1 MKKPALDANRQKWN
15 TRFERALK
23 DSPRTMKALDRAIRS
38 GFSRDQIFDDLHKY
52 TQDNPMRQV
61 GVKVLRIKMRKQG
74 KRELD
79 STIKR
84 LKDFKRLADK
94 LEEVLTLITEY
105 RAEYLKQGTLR
116 GKERDDS
123 IIVRLALQIE
133 DRTGSPAHSDLAY
146 LVTAA
151 DHGHGGT
158 GTTDAKDIRQRL
170 KRFETQ
176 NPDKFHEIIGDI
188 HSSNPSNFEP

>member
-1 MKKPALDANRQKWN
+1 
-15 TRFERALK
+15 
-23 DSPRTMKALDRAIRS
+23 MKALDRAIRS

-84 LKDFKRLADK
+84 LKDFNSSLENWQFPNVSDLFPLEPPSLQKRLADK

>member
-1 MKKPALDANRQKWN
+1 
-15 TRFERALK
+15 
-23 DSPRTMKALDRAIRS
+23 
-38 GFSRDQIFDDLHKY
+38 
-52 TQDNPMRQV
+52 MRQV

-84 LKDFKRLADK
+84 LKDFNSSLENWQFPNVSDLFPLEPPSLQKRLADK